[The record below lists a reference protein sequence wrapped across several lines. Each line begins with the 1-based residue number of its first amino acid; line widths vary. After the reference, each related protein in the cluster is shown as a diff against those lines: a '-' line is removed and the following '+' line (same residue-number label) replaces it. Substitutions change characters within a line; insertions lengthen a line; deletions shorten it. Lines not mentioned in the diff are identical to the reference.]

1 MMTPN
6 DISNAMRDL
15 MNNIINSIK
24 ETLDS
29 KGLTELTFFEEENLP
44 TLRFHDMPHTT
55 FNVCEDTEYLLIRKV
70 IKVNG
75 EWGFI
80 HYDTYM
86 NGDEFIKP
94 LYDLSK
100 DFEQA
105 QALHNFI
112 YSIVVRERNP
122 LEQCERRR
130 RVRASTEKTLGD
142 VEALA
147 ELKRQLEGGE

>member
-55 FNVCEDTEYLLIRKV
+55 
-70 IKVNG
+70 
-75 EWGFI
+75 
-80 HYDTYM
+80 
-86 NGDEFIKP
+86 
-94 LYDLSK
+94 
-100 DFEQA
+100 
-105 QALHNFI
+105 
-112 YSIVVRERNP
+112 
-122 LEQCERRR
+122 
-130 RVRASTEKTLGD
+130 
-142 VEALA
+142 
-147 ELKRQLEGGE
+147 

>member
-6 DISNAMRDL
+6 DINNAMRDL

-29 KGLTELTFFEEENLP
+29 KGLTELTLFEEENLP
-44 TLRFHDMPHTT
+44 TLCFHDMPHTT

-94 LYDLSK
+94 LTDLLQ
-100 DFEQA
+100 DFKQA
-105 QALHNFI
+105 QALHNYI

-122 LEQCERRR
+122 LEHKERTRQRRR
-130 RVRASTEKTLGD
+130 NTDSNLGD
-142 VEALA
+142 IDALEALKK
-147 ELKRQLEGGE
+147 ELEGGE